1 MTPLESLPV
10 YKKAEEIA
18 QSRGDDLTSPIGAYL
33 SGYVAA
39 GYGPRRV
46 VKVNTVRKFGRS
58 ESGRAIMPADWDDPE
73 DAIYDNA

>member
-1 MTPLESLPV
+1 MTAVESLPV
-10 YKKAEEIA
+10 YKKAEEVA
-18 QSRGDDLTSPIGAYL
+18 RSRGDDLTSLIGAYL

-46 VKVNTVRKFGRS
+46 VKVNTVRRFERS

-73 DAIYDNA
+73 DAVYDNA